1 MEFSKEQALLAID
14 RERVPICTASDQVW
28 ENPETA
34 FQEFK
39 SVDILCEL
47 LEKEGFH
54 VERNLAGIATA
65 FSGTYGHGKPVVG
78 ILGEFDALS
87 GLSQKCGVPQRE
99 ERIPGGSGHGCGH
112 NIIASATVGA
122 APDRL
127 IAKYM
132 RFSPVKGQ

>member
-87 GLSQKCGVPQRE
+87 GLSQEAEGKRKKLLLWTALP
-99 ERIPGGSGHGCGH
+99 
-112 NIIASATVGA
+112 AMA
-122 APDRL
+122 AA
-127 IAKYM
+127 IT
-132 RFSPVKGQ
+132 F